1 MTGQR
6 PPRRRRERGWML
18 AGQILLAVA
27 AAFSLPLGAR
37 DGGGVSSILPPLR
50 STLPGTESITST
62 RSDRPN
68 VKDASEQHAQARR
81 VIRRCLRLPRPAFI
95 AAVSRLRPVNDGVP
109 NARHT
114 GRWQSRA
121 PPLVC

>member
-1 MTGQR
+1 MTGSR

-50 STLPGTESITST
+50 SALPGVETITNT
-62 RSDRPN
+62 RSDRPGT
-68 VKDASEQHAQARR
+68 KDASEGHAEVRRALRRR
-81 VIRRCLRLPRPAFI
+81 VCLRRSTPRPAP
-95 AAVSRLRPVNDGVP
+95 LRWRPSCDDVP
-109 NARHT
+109 DALRVGTRH
-114 GRWQSRA
+114 SRA
-121 PPLVC
+121 PPVVR